1 MGSYKTM
8 FIEAGYTKQ
17 SEIIDLTDADLKTI
31 GITLIGHRNK
41 IMKGIETLR
50 ARKSRQPTPLLPR
63 SGTPL

>member
-1 MGSYKTM
+1 
-8 FIEAGYTKQ
+8 
-17 SEIIDLTDADLKTI
+17 
-31 GITLIGHRNK
+31 LIGHRNK

>member
-1 MGSYKTM
+1 MGSYKSS

-17 SEIIDLTDADLKTI
+17 SDIHDLTDEDLKRI
-31 GITLIGHRNK
+31 GVTLIGHRNK

-63 SGTPL
+63 SNPST